1 MNAAPTGGHAWD
13 RFHAG
18 WHLVAVVVPVLTG
31 ALVWA
36 DDALTTRSRLL
47 ASLLL
52 CLLLVWYWRVG
63 ARAVGRPGERRGIV
77 QFAGALVLFAG
88 LIMVTM
94 VAAYLLSVLFLHL
107 FLFLGRWRDRLIVLG
122 ILAGLVMAGMF
133 VHFGLSAS
141 TAVALLPTVV
151 VPVLSAGLLGAYISA
166 LISQSR
172 ARSMLIAELIET
184 RTALAR
190 ERHTAGMTAE
200 RERLSVEIHDTLA
213 QGFTSILMLTQS
225 ARLTLERDATPVPD
239 QLDFIERTARENL
252 AEARSL
258 VAALCPPDLSAHSLA
273 DALARLAE
281 RHTRDTGV
289 PVDVESD
296 DPPGG
301 GAPERDAVFLRAAQ
315 EALANV
321 RRHAKA
327 SSVRIVLS
335 PGALT
340 VSDDGQG
347 FEPGRGHGG
356 YGLSGLRSRV
366 IGLGGTCTVVSAP
379 GAGTTVRVELPMPL
393 PEQVLTVPPDL
404 R

>member
-1 MNAAPTGGHAWD
+1 MNAAPPGAHVWD

-18 WHLVAVVVPVLTG
+18 WHSVAGVVPVLTG

-36 DDALTTRSRLL
+36 DDALVTRSRLL

-52 CLLLVWYWRVG
+52 CLFLVWYWRVG
-63 ARAVGRPGERRGIV
+63 ARAVGRPGQRRGIV
-77 QFAGALVLFAG
+77 QLAGALVLFAG

-94 VAAYLLSVLFLHL
+94 AAAFLLSVMFLHL
-107 FLFLGRWRDRLIVLG
+107 FLLLRRWRDRLIVLG
-122 ILAGLVMAGMF
+122 ILAGLLMAAMF
-133 VHFGLSAS
+133 VHLGLSAS

-151 VPVLSAGLLGAYISA
+151 FPVLSAGLLGAYISA

-172 ARSMLIAELIET
+172 ARSGLIAELIGT
-184 RTALAR
+184 RAALAR

-225 ARLTLERDATPVPD
+225 ARLSLERDAARVPD
-239 QLDFIERTARENL
+239 QLDLIERTARENL

-258 VAALCPPDLSAHSLA
+258 VAALSPPDLSAHSLTE
-273 DALARLAE
+273 ALARLAE

-301 GAPERDAVFLRAAQ
+301 GTPEHDAVFLRAAQ

-327 SSVRIVLS
+327 SSVRVVFS
-335 PGALT
+335 PGVLI

-366 IGLGGTCTVVSAP
+366 IGFGGTCAVVSAP

-393 PEQVLTVPPDL
+393 QEQGLTVPPDF